1 MAFICTAYYFTQMI
15 DSNEPERSV
24 SSFYATNFT
33 SPGTSLYRLA
43 VSELPEKITKA
54 SACAAKFVSPEA
66 PSGNGRGVCLNCAG
80 LIVISIIENNGKLDL
95 VGFESGGCAYMNA
108 SASVIAEKFRGADL
122 RSFGSAVE
130 QISKACVEKELGIF
144 PDERSEC
151 LQGVID
157 AFRAAISDHS
167 SRSVDEFP
175 GEQALVCTC
184 FGITEDRLFAAIKT
198 RNAADVESV
207 ADTCNAGSG
216 CGSCR
221 MLIQEYIDAYVDE
234 SHHTS

>member
-1 MAFICTAYYFTQMI
+1 M
-15 DSNEPERSV
+15 PE
-24 SSFYATNFT
+24 T
-33 SPGTSLYRLA
+33 PD
-43 VSELPEKITKA
+43 KIAAA
-54 SACAAKFVSPEA
+54 SANAALYPNVDA
-66 PSGNGRGVCLNCAG
+66 PDGNGRGVCLNCAG
-80 LIVISIIENNGKLDL
+80 LIVISIIENNGKLDQ
-95 VGFESGGCAYMNA
+95 VGFESGGCEYMNA
-108 SASVIAEKFRGADL
+108 SASVIAEKFRGSDL
-122 RSFGSAVE
+122 RSFGPKID
-130 QISKACVEKELGIF
+130 QISRVCVETELGIF

-167 SRSVDEFP
+167 SRSVNEFP
-175 GEQALVCTC
+175 GEQALICTC

-198 RNAADVESV
+198 RNASDVESV
-207 ADTCNAGSG
+207 ADACNAGSG

>member
-1 MAFICTAYYFTQMI
+1 MH
-15 DSNEPERSV
+15 RLL
-24 SSFYATNFT
+24 FYTNDRLQRTRRFGKLILRHQLYIAGHQ
-33 SPGTSLYRLA
+33 PYRLA
-43 VSELPEKITKA
+43 VSELPEKIAKA
-54 SACAAKFVSPEA
+54 SADAAKFVSPEA

-80 LIVISIIENNGKLDL
+80 LIVISITENIRKLDQ

-108 SASVIAEKFRGADL
+108 SASVIAEKLRGLDM
-122 RSFGSAVE
+122 RSFGSKID
-130 QISKACVEKELGIF
+130 QISRACVETELGTF

-157 AFRAAISDHS
+157 AFRGAISDHS

-175 GEQALVCTC
+175 GEQALICTC

-207 ADTCNAGSG
+207 ADACNAGSG